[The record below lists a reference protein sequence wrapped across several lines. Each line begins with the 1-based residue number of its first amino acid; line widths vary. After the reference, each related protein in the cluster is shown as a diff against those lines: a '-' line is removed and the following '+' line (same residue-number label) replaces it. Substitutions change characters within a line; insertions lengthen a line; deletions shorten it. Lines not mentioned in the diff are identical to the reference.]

1 MSISGS
7 GPGLHDFVCE
17 IARQA
22 GELQLSRYERPGE
35 VREKA
40 PRDVVTDVDLMCE
53 RLLVSR
59 IEERYPED
67 AILSE
72 ERGGEV
78 PEEGRGWLLDP
89 LDGTA
94 NFSRA
99 NPLFCC
105 CVSVVEGGRVTHT
118 AVAVPLLGRLYH
130 ASLGGGAFCDVGGER
145 MRLSVGGAGSLEYAF
160 VGVDLSLPVKRGP
173 YRDGLQ
179 KVLDAC
185 WQIRALGSAGIRGAW
200 LAAGHLDASIGT
212 RNTLWDYAP
221 TALLVSEA
229 GGRATDLSGR
239 PWTLGSD
246 GLLATNGL
254 LHEEI
259 LDTLNA

>member
-1 MSISGS
+1 
-7 GPGLHDFVCE
+7 
-17 IARQA
+17 
-22 GELQLSRYERPGE
+22 
-35 VREKA
+35 
-40 PRDVVTDVDLMCE
+40 MCE
-53 RLLVSR
+53 KLLVSR

-72 ERGGEV
+72 ERGGGI
-78 PEEGRGWLLDP
+78 PDRGRGWLLDP

-105 CVSVVEGGRVTHT
+105 CVSVVEDGRVTHT
-118 AVAVPLLGRLYH
+118 AVAAPLLGRLYH
-130 ASLGGGAFCDVGGER
+130 ASLGGGAFCDFGDRRVC
-145 MRLSVGGAGSLEYAF
+145 LSVGGASSLEYAF

-179 KVLDAC
+179 RVFDAC

-200 LAAGHLDASIGT
+200 LAAGHLDVSIGT

-229 GGRATDLSGR
+229 GGKATDLDGKS
-239 PWTLGSD
+239 WTFDSE

-254 LHEEI
+254 LHEETLQI
-259 LDTLNA
+259 LHSS